1 MPEETNKPDTK
12 NQHSNP
18 ELAALE
24 AAYQKALAA
33 FKAAPSDGPQK
44 KDLRRARSAAKKAW
58 DEALLADTLK
68 TDPGAKALHCRD
80 CSQMFVW
87 TTEDQNYYQATER
100 MWNHQPARCRACA
113 GSQKARRKQQQNQN
127 QNPEEENEEAP
138 GGGSR
143 AGKNMCY
150 AFQRGEC
157 RYGDRC
163 KFNHDPNFAG
173 KNSEIEDDKEK
184 NQSTGDDDTESGETT
199 PKKRKIAPEDV
210 PICKWGTKCTMK
222 KCRYRHVD
230 EITDSKTNE
239 SKASDSRSDMDSE
252 PTTKNTTSENNIKKA
267 KVAPTG
273 ICKWGKN
280 CRLKRCRLR
289 HEDVP
294 SSPSEKENSDADS
307 NTNTK
312 TDTNTD
318 TNTDTDINTKS
329 NSDSNSDSN
338 SNSNSSRPPACSRE
352 ELLKV
357 RSQLSPDF
365 CPMARKEAFLQS
377 CSITQAT
384 KCVDSSNW
392 VEEYYQELYATRPDE
407 DFLAFSVGCNKGF
420 DALQTLRMG
429 TYDTSLNKKDW
440 RSAMQHDGKKL
451 SLSVCKQDS
460 TEEFQLPLTALQET
474 GNEVKLRKGEMHCF
488 EPMPQTVS
496 RLKHSASTLGY
507 DKKGY
512 TVINSAVSKEVGTAL
527 FSSAENINRDGL
539 ENVGLA
545 TCKRVE
551 ERKHCSGVDMTTLKD
566 YVAKHID
573 NKSNNKSNNNNK
585 NCSRTHPAFY
595 RELSS
600 HKCLQEPGELLLVPN
615 LWYHEIYN
623 VKGPTIG
630 IQALADERATPG
642 AL

>member
-294 SSPSEKENSDADS
+294 SSPSEKENSDANS

-318 TNTDTDINTKS
+318 TNSTICVVIGSKLSGEAPKTVSVDQEDKNKS
-329 NSDSNSDSN
+329 NSVSKSGSTKNKSDKTTKKKSDKTAIKVL
-338 SNSNSSRPPACSRE
+338 RKALKKAPKQQ
-352 ELLKV
+352 LKV
-357 RSQLSPDF
+357 RELRKLIESKMEATGKDKAKLLIRDTVASHKDQLV
-365 CPMARKEAFLQS
+365 L
-377 CSITQAT
+377 
-384 KCVDSSNW
+384 
-392 VEEYYQELYATRPDE
+392 VEE
-407 DFLAFSVGCNKGF
+407 
-420 DALQTLRMG
+420 
-429 TYDTSLNKKDW
+429 
-440 RSAMQHDGKKL
+440 GKI
-451 SLSVCKQDS
+451 V
-460 TEEFQLPLTALQET
+460 
-474 GNEVKLRKGEMHCF
+474 
-488 EPMPQTVS
+488 
-496 RLKHSASTLGY
+496 RLL
-507 DKKGY
+507 
-512 TVINSAVSKEVGTAL
+512 
-527 FSSAENINRDGL
+527 
-539 ENVGLA
+539 
-545 TCKRVE
+545 
-551 ERKHCSGVDMTTLKD
+551 
-566 YVAKHID
+566 
-573 NKSNNKSNNNNK
+573 
-585 NCSRTHPAFY
+585 
-595 RELSS
+595 
-600 HKCLQEPGELLLVPN
+600 
-615 LWYHEIYN
+615 
-623 VKGPTIG
+623 
-630 IQALADERATPG
+630 
-642 AL
+642 